1 VSFLSARVSP
11 ATQLSTQIFLP
22 SPALRK
28 RAGEGRE
35 KLQRQNLR
43 VGSGP
48 FEKVYLRV
56 ILTDGDR
63 IQGYEI
69 LDVATPT
76 GRWGASKSCAPS
88 GRFEGRPSWSIARLV
103 RFKLTHYGVSPAF
116 QSVSPIGKG
125 ADVGETRDHRQIL
138 AIMFTDV
145 VGYTA
150 LTERDEAAAVRV
162 RTQHRDLVRTLVGQF
177 EGEVIDST
185 GDESLSI
192 FPSALRAVDCALAL
206 QGALR
211 SYPDMRLRIGIHL
224 GDVIRRNG
232 EVVGEGVNVAAR
244 IRPLAEPGGICVSE
258 PVYQMV
264 RSRAH
269 VKAHALGA
277 QSFKNVS
284 APLLVYAL
292 VASDSEPP
300 RPARR
305 RRRVLVM
312 SLASVLV
319 VAAVMALNRSALL
332 AWVALNAPRFL
343 AHPIEQ
349 KIGFAQTSD
358 GVRITYA
365 TTGQGPAIIVVLG
378 WATHIEGGI
387 GSPLYD
393 VAGLLPMS
401 SARHLFVRYD
411 GRGFGLSDRDV
422 KDFSLDARVRD
433 IEAVVDA
440 LHLDRVGIYAVSAG
454 GPAAITYVARHPDRV
469 SRLVLAGSL
478 VSTGGLRSED
488 LDRIRRML
496 PIYETD
502 WGTPA
507 VTNVM
512 VEWLFSEADDVG
524 RRVLGEFLRRSGS
537 GRAVAGFLRA
547 QLELDASEQAR
558 QIAVPTL
565 VIHARDD
572 HVIPIEAGR
581 AQAALIP
588 NVRFEIVEGGHVA
601 GTGGTPEVRARII
614 GFFDE
619 DAGVVA
625 SPK

>member
-1 VSFLSARVSP
+1 M
-11 ATQLSTQIFLP
+11 
-22 SPALRK
+22 
-28 RAGEGRE
+28 
-35 KLQRQNLR
+35 
-43 VGSGP
+43 
-48 FEKVYLRV
+48 
-56 ILTDGDR
+56 GD
-63 IQGYEI
+63 
-69 LDVATPT
+69 
-76 GRWGASKSCAPS
+76 
-88 GRFEGRPSWSIARLV
+88 
-103 RFKLTHYGVSPAF
+103 
-116 QSVSPIGKG
+116 
-125 ADVGETRDHRQIL
+125 TRDHRQLL

-162 RTQHRDLVRTLVGQF
+162 RAQHRDLVRTLVGQF

-224 GDVIRRNG
+224 GDVIRRGG

-269 VKAHALGA
+269 VKAHALGP

-284 APLLVYAL
+284 APLSVYAL
-292 VASDSEPP
+292 VASDSETP

-305 RRRVLVM
+305 RVLAV

-319 VAAVMALNRSALL
+319 IAAVMALNRIALL
-332 AWVALNAPRFL
+332 TWVALNAPRFL
-343 AHPIEQ
+343 AHPIAQ

-358 GVRITYA
+358 GVRIAYA
-365 TTGQGPAIIVVLG
+365 TTGQGPAIIQVLG
-378 WATHIEGGI
+378 WATHIEAGI

-401 SARHLFVRYD
+401 SAHHLFVRYD

-440 LHLDRVGIYAVSAG
+440 LHLDRVGIYALSAG
-454 GPAAITYVARHPDRV
+454 GPTAITYVARHPDRV
-469 SRLVLAGSL
+469 SRLVLASTWHLVSRPHGRTTQRGSGSL
-478 VSTGGLRSED
+478 PAHAPDLRDRLGDARRHQRDGRVVVSR
-488 LDRIRRML
+488 
-496 PIYETD
+496 
-502 WGTPA
+502 
-507 VTNVM
+507 
-512 VEWLFSEADDVG
+512 G
-524 RRVLGEFLRRSGS
+524 RRRRTACPWRVPATLGLGS
-537 GRAVAGFLRA
+537 GCRRL
-547 QLELDASEQAR
+547 
-558 QIAVPTL
+558 
-565 VIHARDD
+565 
-572 HVIPIEAGR
+572 
-581 AQAALIP
+581 
-588 NVRFEIVEGGHVA
+588 FESA
-601 GTGGTPEVRARII
+601 T
-614 GFFDE
+614 
-619 DAGVVA
+619 
-625 SPK
+625 